1 MSVAVAVV
9 LPLLTALLAT
19 GSGPA
24 GRLGRRLA
32 PFASAALL
40 VPLATGERVDWS
52 WALLGLGLGVD
63 PWGGP
68 FVLLTAI
75 AWSLAAWFALD
86 TVRGDTRRFW
96 LGWSLSLWGM
106 TMVLLAQTLVVF
118 YLGYVAVS
126 LAAYLMIVHAGTGPA
141 WRAGRIYLLLAFAG
155 EAAIVSGVL
164 ILAGYYGNVEL
175 SLLATP
181 DFAAGLEPA
190 RWLLLVGFAVKLG
203 IMPLHVWLPLAHPI
217 APVPAGAILS
227 GVIVKAGLLGWL
239 KLAPPQ
245 GIDALAGAPAL
256 VALGL
261 LTAFGG
267 VLLGLTQNKLKTVL
281 AYSTISQMGLV
292 LVGFAALSMQPG
304 DERWLAALGLL
315 ALHHG
320 LTKSSLFLACG
331 CAPGASRARALLLAL
346 PALSLAA
353 APLTTGFLAKVWLK
367 RAVSAGIELG
377 QLPAFSYTLV
387 SLTSLATAV
396 LMWRLW
402 VLAMRER
409 DTATALHPAWA
420 LLTLAALGV
429 PWLWASSAGMLVAPG
444 ASNVWAATWPLL
456 LAVAL
461 VLAGRALGRPGV
473 RLPEGD
479 VVVLFERLGG
489 RVSAPELSPAPP
501 AGRTR
506 TARPA
511 HRVQLRSAIGRRL
524 EDVEGSLR
532 EMPMV
537 GLLMLLVG
545 VVVWLVLWL
554 G

>member
-1 MSVAVAVV
+1 MSLLLAVA
-9 LPLLTALLAT
+9 LPLAALALVT
-19 GSGPA
+19 QG
-24 GRLGRRLA
+24 GRAAAWGRRLA
-32 PFASAALL
+32 ALAPLALL
-40 VPLATGERVDWS
+40 VPLVAGERVDWG
-52 WALLGLGLGVD
+52 WALLGVGLGTEA
-63 PWGGP
+63 WLQP
-68 FVLLTAI
+68 FVILTAL
-75 AWSLAAWFALD
+75 AWSAAGLFALD
-86 TVRGDTRRFW
+86 TVDGDARRFW
-96 LGWSLSLWGM
+96 QGWTASLAGM
-106 TMVLLAQTLVVF
+106 ALALFAQTLVTF
-118 YLGYVAVS
+118 YLGYVVVS
-126 LAAYLMIVHAGTGPA
+126 LAAYLLIVHVRSDAA
-141 WRAGRIYLLLAFAG
+141 WRAGRVYLVLALVG
-155 EAAIVSGVL
+155 EAAIISG
-164 ILAGYYGNVEL
+164 ASYFGNAALPLV
-175 SLLATP
+175 ATST
-181 DFAAGLEPA
+181 AAPAAEAA

-203 IMPLHVWLPLAHPI
+203 IVPLHMWLPLAHPI
-217 APVPAGAILS
+217 APVPASAILS

-245 GIDALAGAPAL
+245 GIDALAGAPLL

-267 VLLGLTQNKLKTVL
+267 VLLGLAQSKLKTVL

-292 LVGFAALSMQPG
+292 LVGFAALSLQPG

-331 CAPGASRARALLLAL
+331 CAPGASRVRALLLAL

-367 RAVSAGIELG
+367 RALSAGIELG

-387 SLTSLATAV
+387 SLTSLATAL

-402 VLAMRER
+402 LLAMRER

-429 PWLWASSAGMLVAPG
+429 PWLWASSAGMLVAPS
-444 ASNVWAATWPLL
+444 APNVWAATWPLL
-456 LAVAL
+456 LGVAI

-473 RLPEGD
+473 TLPEGD
-479 VVVLFERLGG
+479 IVVLFERLGG
-489 RVSAPELSPAPP
+489 RVSALESSRGAR
-501 AGRTR
+501 A
-506 TARPA
+506 ARPPLI
-511 HRVQLRSAIGRRL
+511 VPLRSDIGRRFD
-524 EDVEGSLR
+524 DVEGFLR